1 MLLKNS
7 TCVKLPKIY
16 YKILHLYPAF
26 NDTFVFLGM
35 IDLKQDVITHVN
47 KNGEILF
54 EHIFHKPID
63 SFQMINERECVVL

>member
-1 MLLKNS
+1 M
-7 TCVKLPKIY
+7 KLSKIY

-26 NDTFVFLGM
+26 NETFVFLGM
-35 IDLKQDVITHVN
+35 KELKKDSITHVN

-63 SFQMINERECVVL
+63 SLQMINERECVVLETLSKE